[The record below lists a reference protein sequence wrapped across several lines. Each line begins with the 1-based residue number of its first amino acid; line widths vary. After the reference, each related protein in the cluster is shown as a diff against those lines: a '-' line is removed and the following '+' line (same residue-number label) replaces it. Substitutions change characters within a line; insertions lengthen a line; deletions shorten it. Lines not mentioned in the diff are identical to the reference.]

1 MLADLPDRNV
11 SAASQVAHALST
23 HQVSME
29 FDFYTA
35 VDDLRPEDT
44 EGADML
50 GIVEFNSACFY
61 RYANVDLAQLS
72 ENLAGDAVLAQRTL
86 DAFIRASVSA
96 IPTGKQNS
104 MAAHNPPALVFAVAR
119 ERGLWSLANAFLQP
133 VRPQRDGDL
142 MGQSAKA
149 LDRYWGQLSAM
160 YGQGSIAGMWM
171 AMLDG
176 EQQLVHL
183 GSARQTNL
191 QAVVQGVLDAASI
204 VRP

>member
-1 MLADLPDRNV
+1 MRSGLRWEAEKPADLALFGRMLADLPDRNV

-72 ENLAGDAVLAQRTL
+72 ENLAGDAVLAHQTL
-86 DAFIRASVSA
+86 DASSA
-96 IPTGKQNS
+96 P
-104 MAAHNPPALVFAVAR
+104 R
-119 ERGLWSLANAFLQP
+119 
-133 VRPQRDGDL
+133 
-142 MGQSAKA
+142 
-149 LDRYWGQLSAM
+149 
-160 YGQGSIAGMWM
+160 
-171 AMLDG
+171 
-176 EQQLVHL
+176 
-183 GSARQTNL
+183 
-191 QAVVQGVLDAASI
+191 
-204 VRP
+204 

>member
-1 MLADLPDRNV
+1 MIQIEASESVTWTAGGLVLEARAPFPDRFWV
-11 SAASQVAHALST
+11 IVRHVGSA
-23 HQVSME
+23 
-29 FDFYTA
+29 
-35 VDDLRPEDT
+35 P
-44 EGADML
+44 
-50 GIVEFNSACFY
+50 
-61 RYANVDLAQLS
+61 
-72 ENLAGDAVLAQRTL
+72 VL
-86 DAFIRASVSA
+86 
-96 IPTGKQNS
+96 
-104 MAAHNPPALVFAVAR
+104 
-119 ERGLWSLANAFLQP
+119 W
-133 VRPQRDGDL
+133 DGDL

-191 QAVVQGVLDAASI
+191 QAVVQGVLDAASF